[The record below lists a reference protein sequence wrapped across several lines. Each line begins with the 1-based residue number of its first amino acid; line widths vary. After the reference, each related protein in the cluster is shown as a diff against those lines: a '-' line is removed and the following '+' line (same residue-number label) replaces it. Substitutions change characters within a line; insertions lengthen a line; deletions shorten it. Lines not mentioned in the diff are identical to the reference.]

1 MDRRRFV
8 EGTLAGTAGLA
19 LTGAGPSQLSND
31 RAFWLGAALRI
42 ASPVVTSLAR
52 GELKRRLPVQTGRE
66 DRQAYA
72 PLEAFGRTLTG
83 LAPWLE
89 LEADASPEGRQR
101 AEWVGLVNR
110 GLALAVDPASPDF
123 MNFKEGGQ
131 PLVDAAFLALGLL
144 RAPVSLLRGMAPE
157 TRAHLVAALRDTR
170 RIKPGYN
177 NWLLFSAMVE
187 ALFLE
192 MGEEWDAMRVD
203 LALRTLAGWYVGDG
217 FFKDGP
223 EYHHDY
229 YNSFVIQPFMR
240 TILETLR
247 RHEIKGYEG
256 THALLEQTTVRYSE
270 VLERSISPEGT
281 FPLYGRSIGYRF
293 GAFHLLAQV
302 ALERRLPETLA
313 PGAVRSALGA
323 AIRRSLEAPGTFDDE
338 GFLRPGFAGHQPG
351 LMERYICRGSLYLC
365 CAVFLPLGLGPADAF
380 WSQPPADWTSKRAW
394 AGADLPPD
402 RAMERPPKGPG
413 SP

>member
-8 EGTLAGTAGLA
+8 EGTFTGTAGLA
-19 LTGAGPSQLSND
+19 FTGARAAMPGSD
-31 RAFWLGAALRI
+31 RAFWVSTATRI
-42 ASPVVTSLAR
+42 AQPVVASLAK
-52 GELKRRLPVQTGRE
+52 GELKRRLPVEPGRE

-83 LAPWLE
+83 LAPWLD
-89 LEADASPEGRQR
+89 LEADASDEGRLR
-101 AEWVGLVNR
+101 AEWLGLVR
-110 GLALAVDPASPDF
+110 LGLAHAVDPASPDF

-144 RAPVSLLRGMAPE
+144 RAPQSLLRSLGME

-187 ALFLE
+187 TLFLE

-203 LALRTLAGWYVGDG
+203 LALRTLGGWYVGDG
-217 FFKDGP
+217 LFKDGP

-247 RHEIKGYEG
+247 RHDVKGYEAL
-256 THALLEQTTVRYSE
+256 HALLERTTVRYAE

-302 ALERRLPETLA
+302 ALEGRLPETLA
-313 PGAVRSALGA
+313 PGAVRSALGTV
-323 AIRRSLEAPGTFDDE
+323 IRRSIEAPGTFDGD
-338 GFLRPGFAGHQPG
+338 GFLRPGIAGHQPG

-365 CAVFLPLGLGPADAF
+365 CAVFLPLGLGTADPF
-380 WSQPPADWTSKRAW
+380 WSSAFADWTSKRAW
-394 AGADLPPD
+394 AGADLAPD
-402 RAMERPPKGPG
+402 HAMEPPARGG
-413 SP
+413 D

>member
-19 LTGAGPSQLSND
+19 FTGARPMAATND
-31 RAFWLGAALRI
+31 RAFWLESATRI
-42 ASPVVTSLAR
+42 ARPVVASLAR
-52 GELKRRLPVQTGRE
+52 GELKRRLPMQTGRE
-66 DRQAYA
+66 DRQVYA

-89 LEADASPEGRQR
+89 LEADASAEGQLR
-101 AEWVGLVNR
+101 AEWVGLVRR
-110 GLALAVDPASPDF
+110 GLALAVDPSSPDF

-144 RAPVSLLRGMAPE
+144 RAPTSLLRGMGRE

-192 MGEEWDAMRVD
+192 MGEDWDAMRVD
-203 LALRTLAGWYVGDG
+203 LALRTLAGWYMGDG

-247 RHEIKGYEG
+247 RHEVKGYEVIQ
-256 THALLEQTTVRYSE
+256 ALLEQTTIRYAE
-270 VLERSISPEGT
+270 VLERSISPEGA

-323 AIRRSLEAPGTFDDE
+323 VIRRSLEAPGTFDDE

-365 CAVFLPLGLGPADAF
+365 CAVFLPLGLAPVDPF
-380 WSQPPADWTSKRAW
+380 WSSAPDDWTARRAW

-402 RAMERPPKGPG
+402 HAMEAIPRG
-413 SP
+413 